1 MNQFEA
7 MKVFLQVADLGGF
20 TAAAMNLGLPKASVS
35 LSIQQLEELL
45 GTRLFH
51 RTTRKV
57 QLTQDGQL
65 FYERS
70 KDLVADM
77 DNVQNLFRQDTSR
90 LRGRLRVDMSLP
102 IARQVVIPR
111 LPEFL
116 ALHPELQLELSSTDR
131 LVDVIHEGFD
141 CVLRAGELQDSSLIA
156 RPLGRYQMINCV
168 SPSYIA
174 QYGEP
179 QTLDD
184 LPQHHLVHYVSNFGS
199 RSLGFEYQ
207 LAHDATPQYVAMQG
221 ALTVNNTDAY
231 TSACLAGL
239 GIIQVPKAGAQAY
252 LDSGQLVEILP
263 EYRPASMPVSILYPN
278 RRHVPQRVQVFMTWL
293 ASLVQPRL
301 QI

>member
-7 MKVFLQVADLGGF
+7 MKIFLQVADLGGF
-20 TAAAMNLGLPKASVS
+20 TAAAMNLGLPKSSVS

-179 QTLDD
+179 QNLED
-184 LPQHHLVHYVSNFGS
+184 LQQHHLVHYVSNFGS

-207 LAHDATPQYVAMQG
+207 LSHDTTPQYVVMQG

-239 GIIQVPKAGAQAY
+239 GIIQVPKAGAQSY
-252 LDSGQLVEILP
+252 LDKGQLLEILP

-301 QI
+301 QT